1 MAINRSTSDPFTLR
15 ALQQLGWGP
24 TVALEQG
31 LQATIDSF
39 RKVPRTGRSIRLVTV
54 QRICCIGA
62 GYVGGPTMAVIADR
76 CPEIEVTVVDLNQAR
91 IDAWNDD
98 GPQSVYRCTNP
109 GLMRWSAAPC
119 RNLSFSTAV
128 EAAIAAADMVFI
140 SVNTPTKTKGLGAGQ
155 ASDLRWVEACARTV
169 AQAATG
175 HTIVVEKSTLPV
187 RTAAAIKND
196 PRGGPAGRSGPQ
208 LSVLSNP
215 EFLAEGTA
223 IGDLEAPD
231 RVLIGGEDAASID
244 ALAAVYA
251 HWVPADRILRTNL
264 WSSELS
270 KLTANAFL
278 AQRISSINSIAA
290 FCEATGA
297 DVREV
302 ARAIGTD
309 SRIGPKFLNAGPG
322 FGGSCFQKDILNLV
336 YLCRHF
342 GLPEVAD
349 YWESV
354 VALNTW
360 QQHRIS
366 KLVVEKLFGTV
377 TGKRLAVLGFA
388 FKADT
393 NDTREAPAIRICR
406 DLLEEGAQLAIHD
419 PKVDP
424 EQIARDLQLQAT
436 AAADGL
442 SGTGSWAMADSVEQA
457 VAGADAVLILTEW
470 QQYRALDWT
479 DLGSRM
485 RRPAWVFDARSVADA
500 GQVRAAGLSLWRVG
514 DGEADDPHGSGH
526 GGRGLHRG
534 RTESAPAPARRPCG
548 RPRQSQR
555 LLRPGLEASPAFRD

>member
-1 MAINRSTSDPFTLR
+1 MSLVWMPWWA
-15 ALQQLGWGP
+15 GP
-24 TVALEQG
+24 RG
-31 LQATIDSF
+31 
-39 RKVPRTGRSIRLVTV
+39 
-54 QRICCIGA
+54 
-62 GYVGGPTMAVIADR
+62 
-76 CPEIEVTVVDLNQAR
+76 
-91 IDAWNDD
+91 
-98 GPQSVYRCTNP
+98 
-109 GLMRWSAAPC
+109 

-128 EAAIAAADMVFI
+128 EAAIADADMVFI

-169 AQAATG
+169 AKAAQG

-187 RTAAAIKND
+187 RTAAVIKTILEAACD
-196 PRGGPAGRSGPQ
+196 GEDQRTF
-208 LSVLSNP
+208 SVLSNP

-223 IGDLEAPD
+223 IRDLEAPD
-231 RVLIGGEDAASID
+231 RVLIGGDDSTSID
-244 ALAAVYA
+244 ALAAIYA
-251 HWVPADRILRTNL
+251 QWVPQQQILRTNL

-290 FCEATGA
+290 FCEASGA

-360 QQHRIS
+360 QQHRIAR
-366 KLVVEKLFGTV
+366 LVVQKLFGTV
-377 TGKRLAVLGFA
+377 TGKRLAILGFA

-406 DLLEEGAQLAIHD
+406 DLLEEGAQLVIHD
-419 PKVDP
+419 PKVKAD
-424 EQIARDLQLQAT
+424 QMARDLNQEPASQV
-436 AAADGL
+436 DRL
-442 SGTGSWAMADSVEQA
+442 SGIGSWAEAGSVEDA
-457 VAGADAVLILTEW
+457 VMGADAVLILTEW
-470 QQYRALDWT
+470 QHYRDLNWQALAAQ
-479 DLGSRM
+479 M
-485 RRPAWVFDARSVADA
+485 RKPAWVFDARSVADPA
-500 GQVRAAGLSLWRVG
+500 QIKAAGLSLWRVG
-514 DGEADDPHGSGH
+514 DGEG
-526 GGRGLHRG
+526 
-534 RTESAPAPARRPCG
+534 
-548 RPRQSQR
+548 
-555 LLRPGLEASPAFRD
+555 

>member
-1 MAINRSTSDPFTLR
+1 M
-15 ALQQLGWGP
+15 
-24 TVALEQG
+24 
-31 LQATIDSF
+31 TI
-39 RKVPRTGRSIRLVTV
+39 

-76 CPEIEVTVVDLNQAR
+76 CPQVQVQVVDLNQAR
-91 IDAWNDD
+91 IDAWNDPD
-98 GPQSVYRCTNP
+98 LNRLPVYEP
-109 GLMRWSAAPC
+109 GLDAVVGRARG
-119 RNLSFSTAV
+119 RNLSFSTGV
-128 EAAIAAADMVFI
+128 EAAIADADMVFI

-169 AQAATG
+169 AQAAKG

-187 RTAAAIKND
+187 RTAAAIKTILEAASEGED
-196 PRGGPAGRSGPQ
+196 QRTF
-208 LSVLSNP
+208 SVLSNP

-223 IGDLEAPD
+223 IRDLESPD
-231 RVLIGGEDAASID
+231 RVLIGGDDSGSID
-244 ALAAVYA
+244 ALAEIYA
-251 HWVPADRILRTNL
+251 HWVPQEQILRTNL

-290 FCEATGA
+290 FCEASGA

-360 QQHRIS
+360 QQHRIAR
-366 KLVVEKLFGTV
+366 LVVQKLFGTV
-377 TGKRLAVLGFA
+377 TGKRLAILGFA

-393 NDTREAPAIRICR
+393 NDTRESPAIRICR

-419 PKVDP
+419 PKVTAQ
-424 EQIARDLQLQAT
+424 QIARDLQQEASPQPD
-436 AAADGL
+436 AL
-442 SGTGSWAMADSVEQA
+442 SGTGSWAEAGSVEDA
-457 VAGADAVLILTEW
+457 VTGADAVLVLTEW
-470 QQYRALDWT
+470 QHYKVLNWMALAV
-479 DLGSRM
+479 LM
-485 RRPAWVFDARSVADA
+485 RKPAWLFDARAVTDPE
-500 GQVRAAGLSLWRVG
+500 QVRAAGLTLWRVG
-514 DGEADDPHGSGH
+514 DGEG
-526 GGRGLHRG
+526 
-534 RTESAPAPARRPCG
+534 
-548 RPRQSQR
+548 
-555 LLRPGLEASPAFRD
+555 